1 MASHREHTC
10 SSCFTASSKE
20 PPRLSASVLLP
31 SLAGGAGRVG
41 VGSLQRQLLLDP
53 GELLTPSWAE
63 PELARLQVP
72 FSGFSTKHLVC
83 LKIHVPR
90 CPEADVSGGVC
101 RPFVCLP
108 HSLHFSGRWRL
119 NFLRLRDGGRALV
132 LPFLKPDSAVTALS
146 LPQPRRRWKEKP
158 LLSGVPA
165 LKLHSLWPRLLGCG
179 LDCASG
185 SPSLSFLP
193 HVSFWEGGC
202 CHKATAPTGDWEPR
216 FAWKD
221 SPATLACN
229 VGPVAC
235 VLGAVSLQSELNK
248 SGTLSRALGTCQP
261 PHKTP
266 A

>member
-146 LPQPRRRWKEKP
+146 LPRPRRRWKEKP

-185 SPSLSFLP
+185 SPSPSFLP
-193 HVSFWEGGC
+193 HVSFL
-202 CHKATAPTGDWEPR
+202 PQS
-216 FAWKD
+216 D
-221 SPATLACN
+221 SPHGRLGASLCLEGLFCN
-229 VGPVAC
+229 VG
-235 VLGAVSLQSELNK
+235 L
-248 SGTLSRALGTCQP
+248 
-261 PHKTP
+261 
-266 A
+266 